1 MSKMSGMSKIQQN
14 KLEAGK
20 HDPFKIRL
28 LQDRLDEK
36 GKARLAQLLKEID
49 DNIDELRKEKEEY
62 FKHGVKSTAGGYMD
76 TKSQMS
82 RVTGVSRVTDSSNA
96 YLYTGD
102 DQERVQKINEQL
114 REHNPT
120 LGAAVNASYDQ
131 EASVIHK
138 GRQDPRNQKFDENKS
153 TMSFQS
159 NISGISRSGLSM
171 IDMGSI
177 TSGMTG
183 KSMPGQKGLRDAAER
198 RLEKAQMF
206 KIEAH
211 LKKLQES
218 DDLSYSEP

>member
-1 MSKMSGMSKIQQN
+1 MVLAADNFLQNKPTYQGEDTKSLGGSSNMSKMSGMSKIQQN

-102 DQERVQKINEQL
+102 D
-114 REHNPT
+114 
-120 LGAAVNASYDQ
+120 
-131 EASVIHK
+131 
-138 GRQDPRNQKFDENKS
+138 
-153 TMSFQS
+153 
-159 NISGISRSGLSM
+159 
-171 IDMGSI
+171 
-177 TSGMTG
+177 
-183 KSMPGQKGLRDAAER
+183 
-198 RLEKAQMF
+198 
-206 KIEAH
+206 
-211 LKKLQES
+211 
-218 DDLSYSEP
+218 

>member
-1 MSKMSGMSKIQQN
+1 MTKIHQN
-14 KLEAGK
+14 KIYAGK
-20 HDPFKIRL
+20 HDPFKIKL

-62 FKHGVKSTAGGYMD
+62 FKHGGKSTSGGYMD

-96 YLYTGD
+96 YLYTGQ

-114 REHNPT
+114 RDYNPT
-120 LGAAVNASYDQ
+120 MGSAINSSQQYDQ
-131 EASVIHK
+131 EASVIHR
-138 GRQDPRNQKFDENKS
+138 GRQDPKNQKFDENKS

-159 NISGISRSGLSM
+159 NLSGISRSGLSM
-171 IDMGSI
+171 LDMGSI

-183 KSMPGQKGLRDAAER
+183 KSGKLPGQKGLRDAAER
-198 RLEKAQMF
+198 RMQKAQMA

-211 LKKLQES
+211 LQKLQNT